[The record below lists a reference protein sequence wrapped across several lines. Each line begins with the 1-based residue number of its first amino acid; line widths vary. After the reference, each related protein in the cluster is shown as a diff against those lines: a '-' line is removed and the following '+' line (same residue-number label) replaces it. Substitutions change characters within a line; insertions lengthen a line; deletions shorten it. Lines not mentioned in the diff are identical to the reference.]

1 LTSDATSPRPRARVV
16 VIDDDPEFLESVT
29 RLLTRDGLDVV
40 AVSEPLEG
48 LIAARDPEVDVVL
61 SDIQMPNLSGLDLFR
76 TLRVERPGIQ
86 VILMT
91 AHASVEAAVAA
102 VKDGAYDYL
111 TKPFDHIDRV
121 ALTVRRAAEHRRLW
135 ERASSLET
143 MLEGRERFEE
153 LIGQSRRM
161 TDVFRLVEAV
171 ADSSATVLVL
181 GESGTGKELVAR
193 ALHRRS
199 ARRDRPFVAVNCS
212 ALAETLLDSEL
223 FGHVRGAFTGA
234 VAARRGLFEAADG
247 GTIFLDEIGD
257 VPAATQ
263 VRLLRVLQE
272 GEIRPVGAQES
283 RQVDVRVIAATHAD
297 LDEARAA
304 GRFREDL
311 YYRLDVVTIRLPPL
325 RERPDDIP
333 ILASHFLQKLA
344 PRVGKR
350 LEGISAEA
358 MTLLRRHPWPGNV
371 RELEN
376 AIERAVVLARGPEL
390 VPGDLPPGVGTA
402 PRGAEVDPT
411 SLSHLPLA
419 EAKRLAVGAFERR
432 YLAELLRRELGN
444 VTRAAKAA
452 GVDRSNFRKL
462 LREYGVAARREVGA
476 PDE

>member
-1 LTSDATSPRPRARVV
+1 VTADATDPRIRVV
-16 VIDDDPEFLESVT
+16 VVDDDPEFLESVT
-29 RLLTRDGLDVV
+29 RILTRDGLDVV
-40 AVSEPLEG
+40 AASEPLEG
-48 LIAARDPEVDVVL
+48 LVAARDPDVDVVL

-76 TLRVERPGIQ
+76 RLRAERPGAQ
-86 VILMT
+86 VVLMT

-102 VKDGAYDYL
+102 VKEGAYDYL
-111 TKPFDHIDRV
+111 TKPFDDIDRV
-121 ALTVRRAAEHRRLW
+121 ALTVRRAAAHRRLW

-143 MLEGRERFEE
+143 MLEGRERFEG
-153 LIGQSRRM
+153 LIGQSRGM

-199 ARRDRPFVAVNCS
+199 SRRDRPFVAVNCS
-212 ALAETLLDSEL
+212 ALAETLLESEL

-247 GTIFLDEIGD
+247 GTLFLDEIGD
-257 VPAATQ
+257 IPAPTQ

-283 RQVDVRVIAATHAD
+283 KRVDVRVIAATHVD
-297 LDEARAA
+297 LAEAMAA

-311 YYRLDVVTIRLPPL
+311 YYRLDVVAIRLPSL

-333 ILASHFLQKLA
+333 ILASHFLRKLA
-344 PRVGKR
+344 ARMGKR
-350 LEGISAEA
+350 LDGISAEA
-358 MTLLRRHPWPGNV
+358 MKLLARHDWPGNV

-390 VPGDLPPGVGTA
+390 APGDLPPGLGTS
-402 PRGAEVDPT
+402 PRGVEVDPT
-411 SLSHLPLA
+411 TLSHLPLA

-432 YLAELLRRELGN
+432 YLADLLRRELGN

-462 LREYGVAARREVGA
+462 LREYGVAAHRETGT